1 MIQCSDYVPSLRIFD
16 PQYLYSNF
24 NSFGSHQVPCLL
36 NILAWKLR
44 NKHENH
50 PRIDPTLITYHLIL
64 FFFGT
69 TVLSSPHVNPQGFA
83 DWVSGKICRNLYLY
97 MVFFSFALKSTH
109 WSLDLQV
116 LRTKAMSQI
125 ATCSPAPW
133 VLKPRPS
140 AWRPTCRRS
149 LRCCSPSAWFLW
161 SPAGC
166 LCPRFKSFGPT
177 RTLQVGMDLRQR
189 CGNYASKH
197 WNFGDLQGLA
207 PLHCCQFFWECVETW
222 TITSY

>member
-64 FFFGT
+64 FFGT

-97 MVFFSFALKSTH
+97 DGFLQLCLETNPLKFGSPGAPDQGDVSDRYLFSGPVSSQASPLSLAPDVSPESPVLQPFCLIPLKPG
-109 WSLDLQV
+109 WVSLPKVQV
-116 LRTKAMSQI
+116 LWANQDAS
-125 ATCSPAPW
+125 SWDGFAPKMW
-133 VLKPRPS
+133 E
-140 AWRPTCRRS
+140 
-149 LRCCSPSAWFLW
+149 LRF
-161 SPAGC
+161 
-166 LCPRFKSFGPT
+166 
-177 RTLQVGMDLRQR
+177 
-189 CGNYASKH
+189 
-197 WNFGDLQGLA
+197 
-207 PLHCCQFFWECVETW
+207 
-222 TITSY
+222 